1 METLHDKVYNYHGN
15 KKNLVHTK
23 KMSSYNR
30 PVSKLLGSYITPVK
44 RLGYYTGKSS

>member
-1 METLHDKVYNYHGN
+1 METLQDKVYNYHGN

-30 PVSKLLGSYITPVK
+30 PLSKVLGSYTTPVK
-44 RLGYYTGKSS
+44 KLGSYTGKSC